1 MDMSLSELR
10 ELMMDREASHAV
22 IHGVAKSDTTEQ
34 LNWQTNSNRATELK
48 TNVFL
53 LQNKPSDKSLED
65 LLMRADEFVDMLD
78 YILNTA
84 VI

>member
-1 MDMSLSELR
+1 MGLWRVGHDW
-10 ELMMDREASHAV
+10 A
-22 IHGVAKSDTTEQ
+22 TE
-34 LNWQTNSNRATELK
+34 LNWQTNSNWATELK
-48 TNVFL
+48 TNIFL